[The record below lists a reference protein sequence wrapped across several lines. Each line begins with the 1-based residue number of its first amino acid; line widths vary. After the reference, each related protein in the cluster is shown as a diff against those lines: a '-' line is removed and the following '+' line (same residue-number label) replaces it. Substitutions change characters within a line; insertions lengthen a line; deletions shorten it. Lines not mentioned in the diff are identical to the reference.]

1 MPQRNTLLFFEI
13 VVCPFMADLSL
24 FHFSTAALAGCD
36 QENTTKGGRNTIYG
50 TTSFAKELLDDG
62 GPNRVISCRMF
73 PPFMK

>member
-36 QENTTKGGRNTIYG
+36 QENTTKEGEILYT
-50 TTSFAKELLDDG
+50 ELRPLPKNYWMTEG
-62 GPNRVISCRMF
+62 QTVS
-73 PPFMK
+73 